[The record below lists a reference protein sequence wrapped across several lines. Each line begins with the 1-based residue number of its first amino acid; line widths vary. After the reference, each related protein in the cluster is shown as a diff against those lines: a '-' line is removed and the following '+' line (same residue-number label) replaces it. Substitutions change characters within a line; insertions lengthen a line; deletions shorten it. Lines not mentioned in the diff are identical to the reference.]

1 LKITFYNR
9 FHRGDIHFS
18 RSFVEHTIRSLHD
31 IRDDIE
37 FSYVHANSADAMSD
51 IPNLLIE
58 TPNQTISSD
67 PRSTAGIRSDCWRHD
82 AWPDKNMITAHRS
95 NENGELSLA
104 INTWVASNDQIF
116 RSNCGTCF
124 AGNLVMWQMI
134 WKILDNDHGLKV
146 TPPENPYDLLP
157 KINYDHYDHCSFVDD
172 HIKNTDGKYRKRIF
186 VSNGPVL
193 SGQAINFDFDPIIG
207 KVVEENPDCVFYLT
221 DITSLEAPNI
231 YSTRRL
237 INKDGCDL
245 NENSYLST
253 FCDVIIGRASG
264 PFSYACCYDNFMDE
278 NKKFCLFAN
287 GLENGVWFSG
297 GKCKYEWCLSQD
309 IVQVEN
315 IIRTSIGE

>member
-1 LKITFYNR
+1 MKITFYNR

-37 FSYVHANSADAMSD
+37 FSYIHANSADTLSD
-51 IPNLLIE
+51 IPNLIE
-58 TPNQTISSD
+58 IPNQTITSD
-67 PRSTAGIRSDCWRHD
+67 T
-82 AWPDKNMITAHRS
+82 WPDKHMMVIHRS

-104 INTWVASNDQIF
+104 INTWIASNDHIF
-116 RSNCGTCF
+116 RSNCGCCF

-146 TPPENPYDLLP
+146 IPPENPHDLLP
-157 KINYDHYDHCSFVDD
+157 NIHYDHYDHCSFVDD

-221 DITSLEAPNI
+221 DSTSLEAPNI
-231 YSTRRL
+231 YSTRGL

-264 PFSYACCYDNFMDE
+264 PFAYSCCYANFMDE
-278 NKKFCLFAN
+278 NKKFCIFTN
-287 GLENGVWFSG
+287 GLEEGAWFSG

-309 IVQVEN
+309 SVQVEN